1 MLITI
6 FKIFH
11 LVVVIGGLFYL
22 GRPFEEVKEVKQF
35 TVEDAFEDSLEE
47 ELTLETMEDP
57 EGGYL
62 M

>member
-1 MLITI
+1 MLIII
-6 FKIFH
+6 FKIIH
-11 LVVVIGGLFYL
+11 LVVVIGGLLYL

-35 TVEDAFEDSLEE
+35 TIEDAFEDSMEE